1 MMWSKISRKTRRLPT
16 RYESLTHLLLDDVE
30 EFQQLR
36 ENLMLR
42 QTAQELKV
50 IAVCKANAG
59 EGSSR
64 VACHL
69 AIAFTNDPR
78 ARIVLVDSDLRHPGL
93 HALLQ
98 VSQENGLYET
108 LIEGPAT
115 TKDRI
120 KKTGLPNLS
129 VITSGSPP
137 DAYSVPPTLSA
148 DIFQVLKEQFSVV
161 IVDTPP
167 VLADVSAV
175 GVAAQCDGA
184 ILVLQAEQT
193 RWEVAREAQARLQR
207 AGVNLLGVVLNRR
220 RYPIPEFLYK
230 RL

>member
-1 MMWSKISRKTRRLPT
+1 MWSKMFRKPQRSAT

-42 QTAQELKV
+42 QAGQELKTL
-50 IAVCKANAG
+50 AVCKANAG

-64 VACHL
+64 IACHL
-69 AIAFTNDPR
+69 AIAFTSDPR
-78 ARIVLVDSDLRHPGL
+78 ARVVLVDSDLRHPGL

-108 LIEGPAT
+108 LLEGAAT

-120 KKTGLPNLS
+120 KKTGLPGLS
-129 VITSGSPP
+129 VITSGTPP
-137 DAYSVPPTLSA
+137 AAHPAPQTLSA
-148 DIFQVLKEQFSVV
+148 DILQILKEQFSVI

-167 VLADVSAV
+167 VLADPAAV

-184 ILVLQAEQT
+184 ILVLQAEHT

-220 RYPIPEFLYK
+220 KYPIPEFLYK

>member
-1 MMWSKISRKTRRLPT
+1 MWPKRSRKTRRPPA

-42 QTAQELKV
+42 RAAQELKT

-69 AIAFTNDPR
+69 AIAFTSDPR

-108 LIEGPAT
+108 LIEGAAT

-129 VITSGSPP
+129 IITSGTPP
-137 DAYSVPPTLSA
+137 DAHPAPPLLSV
-148 DIFQVLKEQFSVV
+148 DILQILKEQFSVV
-161 IVDTPP
+161 VVDTSP
-167 VLADVSAV
+167 VLADAAAV

-207 AGVNLLGVVLNRR
+207 AGANLLGVVLNRR
-220 RYPIPEFLYK
+220 KYPIPESLYK